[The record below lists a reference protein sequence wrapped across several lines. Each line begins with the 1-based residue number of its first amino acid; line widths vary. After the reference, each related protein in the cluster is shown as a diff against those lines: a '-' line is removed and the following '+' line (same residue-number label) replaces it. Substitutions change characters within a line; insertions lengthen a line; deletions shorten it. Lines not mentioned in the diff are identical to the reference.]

1 MSQSDIDLGSL
12 FNAALKTVTANRQ
25 QINKLD
31 SEQGNHGDNIV
42 NNLKIITEALA
53 NKSSEAPADALQH
66 ASEELQ
72 ARGQSSSS
80 QYYADGL
87 SQAAERLQG
96 KDQLDQTDVVS
107 IIQTLMS
114 AVPAQRSTQQTSAGE
129 SILQQVAGL
138 AAKQQPKAASQKG
151 PDLGGLLSAALP
163 AAMAMMEAKQ
173 SGADP
178 ASAALSALVRGL
190 VGGQVNPLQAS
201 TPRAAAGGLVA
212 QSLLKALLG
221 ASAR

>member
-1 MSQSDIDLGSL
+1 MSQSGIDLGSL
-12 FNAALKTVTANRQ
+12 FDAALKTVTANRQ
-25 QINKLD
+25 KINKMD
-31 SEQGNHGDNIV
+31 SEQGNHGDNMA
-42 NNLKIITEALA
+42 NNLKIITDALA
-53 NKSSEAPADALQH
+53 NRSEESPADALQH

-72 ARGQSSSS
+72 ACGQSSSS

-87 SQAAERLQG
+87 SQAAEKLQG
-96 KDQLDQTDVVS
+96 KDQLEQSDVLS
-107 IIQTLMS
+107 IIQSLMG
-114 AVPAQRSTQQTSAGE
+114 AVPAQRSTQQVNTGE

-138 AAKQQPKAASQKG
+138 ATKQQPKAASQKG
-151 PDLGGLLSAALP
+151 PDLGSLLSAALP

-178 ASAALSALVRGL
+178 TSAAFSALIRGL
-190 VGGQVNPLQAS
+190 VGGQVNPLQAN

-221 ASAR
+221 